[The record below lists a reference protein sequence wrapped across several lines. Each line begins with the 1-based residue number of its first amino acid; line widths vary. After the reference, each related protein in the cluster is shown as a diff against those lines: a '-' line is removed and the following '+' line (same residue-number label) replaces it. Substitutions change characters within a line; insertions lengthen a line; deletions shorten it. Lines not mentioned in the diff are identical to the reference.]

1 MGEPGLATLGG
12 EKLKLCEWGILF
24 GLGKSCG
31 ETAADKSVSG
41 GKRVTGREGKG
52 RGSDGGPSSERWL
65 VVATYPKRS
74 I

>member
-41 GKRVTGREGKG
+41 GKRERRGGKG
-52 RGSDGGPSSERWL
+52 RVE
-65 VVATYPKRS
+65 VVTAIRRAS
-74 I
+74 GDWWW